1 MPRRRYPITDHCDGT
16 RFHNPHAISGRGL
29 ADLVKWQRTR
39 RSVPWPDHVDLVPHQ
54 PPPSAVRHGEVA
66 ATFIGHSTFLLRTA
80 DAVLVTDPV
89 FTSHA
94 GPFGRLGPRR
104 VRPPAIPLDRL
115 APADVVLVS
124 HNHYDHLQP
133 SSLQALRNRNDPLF
147 VTALG
152 VGDLLRRI
160 GLAKVIELDWWDTH
174 ETAGT
179 AITAV
184 PAQHFSART
193 PFDRNETL
201 WCGFVVRSAG
211 ATVYFAGDS
220 GYSPQ
225 FVEIGRRCPGIDLA
239 LLPIG
244 AYEPRWFMQPVHAN
258 PEEAVRMHR
267 DVGARLSIGMHFGTF
282 RLTDEGIDDPQRDLQ
297 AARSEL
303 DVPPERFRTL
313 DFGEAIVV
321 EPRTVALG

>member
-54 PPPSAVRHGEVA
+54 PPPSVVRHGQVA

-104 VRPPAIPLDRL
+104 VRPPAIPLGRL
-115 APADVVLVS
+115 PPADVVLVS

-133 SSLQALRNRNDPLF
+133 SSLRRCA
-147 VTALG
+147 TARSA
-152 VGDLLRRI
+152 VRHAARRRAICLRRI
-160 GLAKVIELDWWDTH
+160 GLVEGRSSSTGGRRTKVGGAE
-174 ETAGT
+174 
-179 AITAV
+179 ITAV

-193 PFDRNETL
+193 PFDRNQHA
-201 WCGFVVRSAG
+201 VVRLRRPR
-211 ATVYFAGDS
+211 ATASTIYFAGDS
-220 GYSPQ
+220 GYSPH
-225 FVEIGRRCPGIDLA
+225 FAEIGRA
-239 LLPIG
+239 LSGDRSRAAADRRLR
-244 AYEPRWFMQPVHAN
+244 AALVHEPVHMN
-258 PEEAVRMHR
+258 PEEAVRAHL
-267 DVGARLSIGMHFGTF
+267 DLGARAEHRHALRHVSADRRRRSTTRCARWRLS
-282 RLTDEGIDDPQRDLQ
+282 RS
-297 AARSEL
+297 AAACRRT
-303 DVPPERFRTL
+303 RFRVL
-313 DFGEAIVV
+313 GLRR
-321 EPRTVALG
+321 EPSSL